1 MPRLSIARASHGKRA
16 PGLSPYVLLLALIAM
31 IAIPG
36 LRRLGDL
43 EGRATCKQAG
53 EFTKNAEY
61 NTTEWVFNTATKQC
75 EVNGGGGGGGG
86 FGP

>member
-1 MPRLSIARASHGKRA
+1 VPRLSIARASHGKRA

-43 EGRATCKQAG
+43 EGHATCVQAS
-53 EFTKNAEY
+53 EFEQNTQYTSTKY
-61 NTTEWVFNTATKQC
+61 KFNTATKQC
-75 EVNGGGGGGGG
+75 EVWGGGGGGG